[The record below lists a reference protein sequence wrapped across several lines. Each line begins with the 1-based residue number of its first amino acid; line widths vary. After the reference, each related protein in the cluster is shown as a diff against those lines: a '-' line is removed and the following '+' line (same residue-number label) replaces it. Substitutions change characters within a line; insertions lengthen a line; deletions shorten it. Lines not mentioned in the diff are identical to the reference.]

1 MKKGIHP
8 NYQEGTIVT
17 CACGNTFETRSLKE
31 NLRIDICGAC
41 HPFYTGSE
49 KVVDTTG
56 RIDKFKKKYN
66 IQN

>member
-8 NYQEGTIVT
+8 DYVT
-17 CACGNTFETRSLKE
+17 TTVVCACGNEFQTKSIKSDI
-31 NLRIDICGAC
+31 RIDICGAC

-56 RIDKFKKKYN
+56 RIDKFNKRYN
-66 IQN
+66 ITK

>member
-8 NYQEGTIVT
+8 EYVTTTVT
-17 CACGNTFETRSLKE
+17 CACGNEFQTKSLKPE
-31 NLRIDICGAC
+31 IVVDICGAC

-56 RIDKFKKKYN
+56 RIDKFNKRYN
-66 IQN
+66 LSK

>member
-8 NYQEGTIVT
+8 DYIETTVT
-17 CACGNTFETRSLKE
+17 CACGNEFKTKSLSAE
-31 NLRIDICGAC
+31 IRVDICGAC

-56 RIDKFKKKYN
+56 RIDKFNKRYN
-66 IQN
+66 INK

>member
-8 NYQEGTIVT
+8 DYITTNVT
-17 CACGNTFETRSLKE
+17 CACGNEFQTKSLKTDIR
-31 NLRIDICGAC
+31 LDICGAC

-56 RIDKFKKKYN
+56 RIDKFNKRYN
-66 IQN
+66 ISK

>member
-8 NYQEGTIVT
+8 EYIETTVT
-17 CACGNTFETRSLKE
+17 CACGNEFTTRSLKSE
-31 NLRIDICGAC
+31 MKVDICGAC

-56 RIDKFKKKYN
+56 RIDKFNKRYN
-66 IQN
+66 INK

>member
-8 NYQEGTIVT
+8 NYITTSVT
-17 CACGNTFETRSLKE
+17 CACGNEFETKSLKTDIR
-31 NLRIDICGAC
+31 LDICGAC

-56 RIDKFKKKYN
+56 RIDKFNKRYN
-66 IQN
+66 ISK

>member
-8 NYQEGTIVT
+8 EYVT
-17 CACGNTFETRSLKE
+17 TTVVCACGNEFQTKSMKSEIRV
-31 NLRIDICGAC
+31 DICGAC

-56 RIDKFKKKYN
+56 RIDKFNKRYN
-66 IQN
+66 ISK

>member
-8 NYQEGTIVT
+8 DYIETTVN
-17 CACGNTFETRSLKE
+17 CACGNEFKTKSLSAE
-31 NLRIDICGAC
+31 IRVDICGAC

-56 RIDKFKKKYN
+56 RIDKFNKRYN
-66 IQN
+66 FNK

>member
-8 NYQEGTIVT
+8 EFVTTKVT
-17 CACGNTFETRSLKE
+17 CACGNEFETKSSKS
-31 NLRIDICGAC
+31 DIVVDVCGAC

-56 RIDKFKKKYN
+56 RIDKFNRKYN
-66 IQN
+66 LSK